1 MTLPE
6 ILSASPDTPVKESL
20 SERCASYLRDQG
32 VPHDLIALFDE
43 CAYGGPIR
51 IGHLWLSPLAD
62 LELENSEEENRPC
75 IEHGFL
81 IVGSGLNGDPVAV
94 ELATGTMAFLSHD
107 LLWEREYDDF
117 EECVV
122 RTPLRLHDFWAQ
134 AAGNADFPADSYD
147 ARRYW
152 SGT

>member
-1 MTLPE
+1 M
-6 ILSASPDTPVKESL
+6 
-20 SERCASYLRDQG
+20 
-32 VPHDLIALFDE
+32 
-43 CAYGGPIR
+43 
-51 IGHLWLSPLAD
+51 
-62 LELENSEEENRPC
+62 
-75 IEHGFL
+75 
-81 IVGSGLNGDPVAV
+81 GSGLNGDPVAV
-94 ELATGTMAFLSHD
+94 ELATGTIAFLSHD